1 MTAAGLSKGNSSM
14 NKNAKWIYSPKNKEN
29 RVITFSKKISLS
41 GEVKKATLCASAM
54 GLYFAEINGARVTDA
69 VFTPGWTSG
78 NVHTQY
84 QKYDVTKML
93 SGKKAE
99 LALTAGKGWA
109 VGYLTWYEWN
119 HLYADHMSV
128 ICSLDVTYKDGSK
141 ESFCTD
147 GTWSVHTSHII
158 DSEIYHGETVDM
170 TADIISLGKAA
181 VDETVKTKLFAQTGE
196 FVREQE
202 RVAPMQVIITPKGER
217 VIDFG
222 QNMTGYVEV
231 RVRGNRGDR
240 IVFTHAEVLDND
252 GNFYTEN
259 MRTARNRIEYVLSGG
274 DDVFKPSFSF
284 QGYRYIRL
292 EEYPFETVDPD
303 CFTSVAVYSD
313 MKRTGFFACGDE
325 KVNQLYHNVL
335 WGQRSNYLD
344 VPTDCPQRDERLG
357 WTGDAQVFCRAGAYN
372 FDVKKFFRKWLSDCA
387 AEQSLRTDGGV
398 PIVVPNGLRSQGVA
412 SAWSDCAAIV
422 PWEMYLAY
430 GDKNLLRENYPMM
443 EKWINYIRHAG
454 TIECLWTDR
463 WQYGDWL
470 AMDGEGN
477 TRCTGATQ
485 YDFIAS
491 AMYANSVQ
499 CLINAG
505 KVLGYDV
512 SEYEKLHENIIIA
525 FNDNFMEDGL
535 PCLSKHVSCRIEL
548 NSKEQQIVRA
558 ITQTSLTL
566 ILKFK
571 LYRTEEVRKKVA
583 AKLVEIIHENGDRLS
598 TGFVGTPYLLHVLSE
613 NGYTDV
619 AYTLL
624 LQEKMPS
631 WLYSVNHGATTMWER
646 WNCVQE
652 DGAFSDVSM
661 TSFNHYAYGAVA
673 DWLYGVVA
681 GIESLA
687 DGAGYEHISLA
698 PKPSEKLGFVNCKV
712 ETAHGAVVS
721 KWYYG
726 KEFIHYEFEIPSGT
740 TAELSLVDGTKK
752 TLSSG
757 KYLFTTKR

>member
-1 MTAAGLSKGNSSM
+1 
-14 NKNAKWIYSPKNKEN
+14 
-29 RVITFSKKISLS
+29 
-41 GEVKKATLCASAM
+41 
-54 GLYFAEINGARVTDA
+54 
-69 VFTPGWTSG
+69 
-78 NVHTQY
+78 
-84 QKYDVTKML
+84 
-93 SGKKAE
+93 
-99 LALTAGKGWA
+99 
-109 VGYLTWYEWN
+109 
-119 HLYADHMSV
+119 
-128 ICSLDVTYKDGSK
+128 
-141 ESFCTD
+141 
-147 GTWSVHTSHII
+147 
-158 DSEIYHGETVDM
+158 
-170 TADIISLGKAA
+170 
-181 VDETVKTKLFAQTGE
+181 
-196 FVREQE
+196 
-202 RVAPMQVIITPKGER
+202 
-217 VIDFG
+217 
-222 QNMTGYVEV
+222 
-231 RVRGNRGDR
+231 
-240 IVFTHAEVLDND
+240 
-252 GNFYTEN
+252 
-259 MRTARNRIEYVLSGG
+259 
-274 DDVFKPSFSF
+274 
-284 QGYRYIRL
+284 
-292 EEYPFETVDPD
+292 
-303 CFTSVAVYSD
+303 

-430 GDKNLLRENYPMM
+430 GDKEMLRENYPMM
-443 EKWINYIRHAG
+443 EKWISYIRHAG

-583 AKLVEIIHENGDRLS
+583 AKLVELIHENGDRLS

-646 WNCVQE
+646 WNCMQE
-652 DGAFSDVSM
+652 DGTFSDVSM

-681 GIESLA
+681 GIKSLA

>member
-1 MTAAGLSKGNSSM
+1 
-14 NKNAKWIYSPKNKEN
+14 
-29 RVITFSKKISLS
+29 
-41 GEVKKATLCASAM
+41 
-54 GLYFAEINGARVTDA
+54 
-69 VFTPGWTSG
+69 
-78 NVHTQY
+78 
-84 QKYDVTKML
+84 
-93 SGKKAE
+93 
-99 LALTAGKGWA
+99 
-109 VGYLTWYEWN
+109 
-119 HLYADHMSV
+119 
-128 ICSLDVTYKDGSK
+128 
-141 ESFCTD
+141 
-147 GTWSVHTSHII
+147 
-158 DSEIYHGETVDM
+158 
-170 TADIISLGKAA
+170 
-181 VDETVKTKLFAQTGE
+181 
-196 FVREQE
+196 
-202 RVAPMQVIITPKGER
+202 
-217 VIDFG
+217 
-222 QNMTGYVEV
+222 
-231 RVRGNRGDR
+231 
-240 IVFTHAEVLDND
+240 
-252 GNFYTEN
+252 
-259 MRTARNRIEYVLSGG
+259 
-274 DDVFKPSFSF
+274 
-284 QGYRYIRL
+284 
-292 EEYPFETVDPD
+292 
-303 CFTSVAVYSD
+303 
-313 MKRTGFFACGDE
+313 
-325 KVNQLYHNVL
+325 
-335 WGQRSNYLD
+335 
-344 VPTDCPQRDERLG
+344 
-357 WTGDAQVFCRAGAYN
+357 
-372 FDVKKFFRKWLSDCA
+372 
-387 AEQSLRTDGGV
+387 
-398 PIVVPNGLRSQGVA
+398 
-412 SAWSDCAAIV
+412 
-422 PWEMYLAY
+422 
-430 GDKNLLRENYPMM
+430 
-443 EKWINYIRHAG
+443 
-454 TIECLWTDR
+454 
-463 WQYGDWL
+463 
-470 AMDGEGN
+470 
-477 TRCTGATQ
+477 
-485 YDFIAS
+485 
-491 AMYANSVQ
+491 MYANSVQ

-512 SEYEKLHENIIIA
+512 SEYEKLHENIVIA

-583 AKLVEIIHENGDRLS
+583 AKLVELIHENGDRLS

-652 DGAFSDVSM
+652 DGTFSDVSM

-681 GIESLA
+681 GIKSLA

-740 TAELSLVDGTKK
+740 TAELLLVDGTKK